1 MEHVPYPQT
10 VSFPDFKKDILA
22 GREFQRS
29 EGLPTPFPLCA
40 KYRGT
45 IKLHGTNA
53 TLIFRGNNRTAP
65 TFQSRNRIIT
75 LLSDNYGTVA
85 HLSGAGIVATL
96 ANEIMR
102 IHGSRSFTELMIAG
116 ELCGEGV
123 QRGVAIACMER
134 FFCVFAIR
142 IDGVWVDMAQYVSVA
157 VPERRVYNIMNYR
170 TWEVEIN
177 LAGETTEV
185 YKRMMAYTREVGKRC
200 PFAEQFVDAKGAAI
214 AGLGEGIVWTLIPE
228 ERHDVSVKTK
238 LVNFKTKAEAFL
250 TVGRAPRVPLQAGE
264 SERAAQFVEYA
275 VGKRRLEQG
284 VEYMREMGKTVEK
297 KSVGEFVK
305 WVAQDAV
312 REEKATMEEMGAD
325 EKIVRKLVAGKARQY
340 WFEVCGQ

>member
-1 MEHVPYPQT
+1 MEHIPYPHT
-10 VSFPDFKKDILA
+10 VSFPVLKKDKLA
-22 GREFQRS
+22 EREYQLS
-29 EGLPTPFPLCA
+29 QGLPTPFPLRA

-53 TLIFRGNNRTAP
+53 TLIFRNNNRTAP

-75 LLSDNYGTVA
+75 LLSDNHGTVA

-96 ANEIMR
+96 TNEIMR
-102 IHGSRSFTELMIAG
+102 IHGSRSFTELMVAG

-134 FFCVFAIR
+134 FFCIFAIR
-142 IDGVWVDMAQYVSVA
+142 IDGVWVDMAKYASVA

-170 TWEVEIN
+170 TWEVEID
-177 LAGETTEV
+177 LAGGTKAV
-185 YKRMMAYTREVGKRC
+185 YKQMTTYTREVGKRC
-200 PFAEQFVDAKGAAI
+200 PFAEQFVDAEGAAI
-214 AGLGEGIVWTLIPE
+214 VGLGEGIVWTLIPE
-228 ERHDVSVKTK
+228 ERHDVSVKK
-238 LVNFKTKAEAFL
+238 ELVNFKTKTERFSTRGKKPA
-250 TVGRAPRVPLQAGE
+250 VPLEAGV
-264 SERAAQFVEYA
+264 SERATRFVEYA
-275 VGKRRLEQG
+275 VGERRLEQG

-312 REEKATMEEMGAD
+312 REEKAAMEEMGAD
-325 EKIVRKLVAGKARQY
+325 EKIVRTLVAGKAKQY
-340 WFEVCGQ
+340 WFKVCEE